1 MSPKQIENINAVF
14 LSMMEDINAYLM
26 NDSVPMEHYPSDIDY
41 KLNDTRMEILKM
53 LEA

>member
-14 LSMMEDINAYLM
+14 LSMMNDINTYLM
-26 NDSVPMEHYPSDIDY
+26 DESVPMECFSEDIDR